1 MDFSWLVL
9 RLKREIKV
17 QNESVA
23 YLGTL
28 CLGLGYLTDILERK
42 DRNNILG
49 VPGGF

>member
-9 RLKREIKV
+9 RLKREINV

-28 CLGLGYLTDILERK
+28 CLGLDYLTESLERK
-42 DRNNILG
+42 DRHNIIG